1 MYRMSS
7 LDKAKTVTMEI
18 QINSAGSE
26 FELDDNGYQEK
37 QNRKQQQQ
45 TKKSCVHLQYIQVFT
60 WWVLLQVAFTWHLL
74 GYVLHSSIFVKKK
87 GKEEKRLKM
96 GFGFYLEHTF
106 KKKKQNKTNTK
117 NKTNKQQTST
127 QTKTKQKENM
137 QTSERRIHYTR
148 LKKYSNKFF
157 LDFKIQHLIQ
167 WEKFTPLSATKEQLS

>member
-1 MYRMSS
+1 MCRMSS

-37 QNRKQQQQ
+37 QNRKQQQ
-45 TKKSCVHLQYIQVFT
+45 TKKSCVHLQYIQVFI

-96 GFGFYLEHTF
+96 GFGFYLEHTCT
-106 KKKKQNKTNTK
+106 KKKTK
-117 NKTNKQQTST
+117 
-127 QTKTKQKENM
+127 
-137 QTSERRIHYTR
+137 
-148 LKKYSNKFF
+148 
-157 LDFKIQHLIQ
+157 
-167 WEKFTPLSATKEQLS
+167 

>member
-106 KKKKQNKTNTK
+106 KKKKTKQNKYKKQNKQTTNKHTNQNKTKGKYANKRTK
-117 NKTNKQQTST
+117 NTLHT
-127 QTKTKQKENM
+127 
-137 QTSERRIHYTR
+137 
-148 LKKYSNKFF
+148 LKK
-157 LDFKIQHLIQ
+157 I
-167 WEKFTPLSATKEQLS
+167 